1 MSCRLRYIIWQF
13 HTRWR
18 SIITTMHWLSW
29 TLHLIIFLVFKHQF
43 VSAPIFRADISLTAI
58 SDSRNF
64 YFYFLLVWLLC
75 DQLCFGYFSLYPNAY
90 CNRDVLSYYPIQC
103 TVSKPWLSLM
113 NYRIFS
119 FDYELVKTV
128 QFYSAIFRLFSLQ
141 LLQNYGT
148 HNFCCTHSLYYLYS
162 FIR

>member
-1 MSCRLRYIIWQF
+1 MSQVFDLISFVRQHQFMRQRVFYFFFQLRIKKNETHTMSCRYRYVSWQF

-90 CNRDVLSYYPIQC
+90 CNRDVLSYYPI
-103 TVSKPWLSLM
+103 
-113 NYRIFS
+113 
-119 FDYELVKTV
+119 
-128 QFYSAIFRLFSLQ
+128 
-141 LLQNYGT
+141 
-148 HNFCCTHSLYYLYS
+148 
-162 FIR
+162 